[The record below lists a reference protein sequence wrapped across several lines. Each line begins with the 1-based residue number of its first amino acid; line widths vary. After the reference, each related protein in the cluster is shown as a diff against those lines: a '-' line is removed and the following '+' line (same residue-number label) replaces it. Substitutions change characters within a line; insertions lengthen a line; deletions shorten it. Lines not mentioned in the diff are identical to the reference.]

1 MHPSV
6 IHALFNLILLAIG
19 LCIIYWYANQMLTA
33 LAKSTRYVPVPMDY
47 FPTPTKGISREE
59 QIAVIDYL
67 NSTFTPY
74 GIERSTLVDYQET
87 MIQVI
92 PKVYLR
98 RKAYEPFPIKD
109 RELMDL
115 LATKW
120 AELKK
125 QEKK

>member
-1 MHPSV
+1 MS
-6 IHALFNLILLAIG
+6 ALFNFFYLVVGLA
-19 LCIIYWYANQMLTA
+19 IIYWYANKMLNA
-33 LAKSTRYVPVPMDY
+33 LEKSTRYVRVPIPYPVK
-47 FPTPTKGISREE
+47 TTKQISREE
-59 QIAVIDYL
+59 QIEVIDYL

-74 GIERSTLVDYQET
+74 GIERSTLLDYQET
-87 MIQVI
+87 MLQII

-109 RELMDL
+109 KELMDL

-120 AELKK
+120 EELKK

>member
-1 MHPSV
+1 
-6 IHALFNLILLAIG
+6 
-19 LCIIYWYANQMLTA
+19 MLTA